1 MKNVTLIT
9 GASSGI
15 GKEFAYIHAKQKG
28 DLVIV
33 ARRQTELESLKTE
46 LESKFDVRVKLI
58 VKDLTKKE
66 APQEIY
72 DELIQSGISVEYLI
86 NNAGFGGLG
95 KFHERD
101 WKLDESMI
109 NLNIMALTALT
120 RLFLPDFVKRN
131 SGKILNVASTAA
143 FVPGPLQAVYY
154 ATKAFVLSFSQAI
167 AEELHDTNITVT
179 ALCPGAT
186 ETEFAKTSGMENTS
200 LFKTAYSA
208 KMVAEDGYKGMVKG
222 KLVIVSGLKLSEKIM
237 MAFVPFSP
245 KKLIL
250 KQVRRLQ
257 EVK

>member
-1 MKNVTLIT
+1 MKKVALIT

-15 GKEFAYIHAKQKG
+15 GKELAYVHAKQKG

-46 LESKFDVRVKLI
+46 LESKFGVRVKVI
-58 VKDLTKKE
+58 VKDLTKRE

-72 DELIQSGISVEYLI
+72 DELVQSGISVEYLI

-101 WKLDESMI
+101 WKSDESMI
-109 NLNIMALTALT
+109 NLNVMALTALT
-120 RLFLPDFVKRN
+120 RIFLPDFVKRN

-154 ATKAFVLSFSQAI
+154 STKAFVVSFSQAI

-186 ETEFAKTSGMENTS
+186 KTEFAKTSGMESTV
-200 LFKTAYSA
+200 LFKKAYSS
-208 KMVAEDGYKGMVKG
+208 KMVAEDGYRGMING
-222 KLVIVSGLKLSEKIM
+222 KLLIISGLKLSQKLM

-245 KKLIL
+245 RKLVL

-257 EVK
+257 EVQ